1 MKNKSVC
8 CVGLGNMGGAIVGS
22 LAALGY
28 LDIFGFHPDPA
39 KCKERCEK
47 LQIAVVTDWKE
58 VCQKDIVLLA
68 VKPHQLQKLLSILQ
82 PFLSAKTTL
91 ISVAA
96 GVTLAR
102 LHEWSCGVSPLCRVM
117 PNTPALVQRG
127 AIALAW
133 GEFAP
138 DEETQAFVQ
147 KMFAATGNVY
157 VLEEKYFDVFGALIG
172 AGPAYVFAFMEAL
185 IDACVN
191 QGLPRSQVTSMVS
204 DLLDGSIALQRM
216 SGEHITVLK
225 EMVTSPGGVTIA
237 GLNQFDKHAFRY
249 AVIDGVNAA
258 VERGKK
264 LV

>member
-22 LAALGY
+22 LAKLGY
-28 LDIFGFHPDPA
+28 SQIFGFHPDEV

-47 LQIAVVTDWKE
+47 LKIAAAANLEE

-68 VKPHQLQKLLSILQ
+68 VKPHQMQELLLLLQ

-96 GVTLAR
+96 GVTLAK
-102 LHEWSCGVSPLCRVM
+102 LHKWSGGLSPLCRVM
-117 PNTPALVQRG
+117 PNTPALVQKG

-138 DEETQAFVQ
+138 SEEVQAFVQ
-147 KMFAATGNVY
+147 KMFSATGSVY
-157 VLEEKYFDVFGALIG
+157 VLDEKYFDVFGALIG

-185 IDACVN
+185 IDAGVN
-191 QGLPRSQVTSMVS
+191 QGLPRQQATAMVS
-204 DLLDGSIALQRM
+204 DLIDGSVALQRA
-216 SGEHITVLK
+216 SGEHIAVLK